1 MIETENDVVAAG
13 QEAEIDV
20 EEEAEVGIAMTRRKV
35 VNQVDLSGMETNIK
49 YFKSI
54 PKVFFFFLQ
63 LIP

>member
-35 VNQVDLSGMETNIK
+35 VNQVDLSGMETKNQI
-49 YFKSI
+49 F
-54 PKVFFFFLQ
+54 
-63 LIP
+63 

>member
-54 PKVFFFFLQ
+54 PKVCFFFL
-63 LIP
+63 IH